1 MDANT
6 LPVITTPRVVLRW
19 ISEDDIDGL
28 YKVFSHPQVMRYW
41 STGPLPNRA
50 AAAEMQRE
58 IAAGNLNSTMLKWG
72 LALRESNTVIGTT
85 TLFNLNLDNGR
96 AELGYAMGREHW
108 GKGYMNEA
116 LQALLSHAFEVM
128 NLRRLEADVDPRNT
142 PSIRTLE
149 RLGFQREG
157 FLRERWHVNGEIQDA
172 FFYGLLRR
180 EWANLNHQDTK
191 TQKLELSCVFVP
203 LWLKRFGGLEFDCA
217 AFSRF
222 NQPAY

>member
-1 MDANT
+1 MNSET

-28 YKVFSHPQVMRYW
+28 YEVFSNPQVMRYW
-41 STGPLPNRA
+41 STGPLANRE

-58 IAAGNLNSTMLKWG
+58 IAAGNQNDAILKWG
-72 LALRESNTVIGTT
+72 LALRESNSVIGTA

-96 AELGYAMGREHW
+96 AEIGYAMGRAYW

-116 LQALLSHAFEVM
+116 LQALISHAFEVM
-128 NLRRLEADVDPRNT
+128 NLRRLEADVDPRNAA
-142 PSIRTLE
+142 SIRTLE

-172 FFYGLLRR
+172 FLYGLLRR
-180 EWANLNHQDTK
+180 EW
-191 TQKLELSCVFVP
+191 
-203 LWLKRFGGLEFDCA
+203 KRT
-217 AFSRF
+217 
-222 NQPAY
+222 